1 MAKKLPGQGASQ
13 TAVDLLN
20 KCNPGEVLVKKS
32 TLPNQ
37 LRANYAYL
45 EDGSI
50 VRKSCPIS
58 GVVIAQQKNLPRKF
72 WRDNPGDQRRRPAQE
87 SGIEEEPLIL
97 ALDLYRYAK

>member
-1 MAKKLPGQGASQ
+1 MAKKLSDGTAQ

-20 KCNPGEVLVKKS
+20 KCDPGEILVKKS

-45 EDGSI
+45 EEGNI

-58 GVVIAQQKNLPRKF
+58 GIVIAQQKNLPRKF